1 MFPIAEIARILGG
14 DLVKETGETPR
25 RAIHDSRLVREGDLF
40 VALEGAHTDGHV
52 FLEEAFAHGACGA
65 LVSEARAIPKSGR
78 NLIVVENTL
87 EALQRLAS
95 TWRRE
100 LPATFIGITGT
111 CGKTTTKALL
121 THLLRGDLDT
131 FSAPH
136 NYNTE
141 IGLPLA
147 LLEMPSCAQVG
158 VFELGTSAPGEIAP
172 LAALLSPEISILTMV
187 GRGHLSGFGSV
198 AAIAEEKW
206 ELVRA
211 LPKNGTAIVN
221 LDCPELSRLATGWKG
236 EVISVGL
243 HGGKVDGRIVGTC
256 PGLIIEMEP
265 PPLRLETT
273 LLGRHNA
280 TNVLAAVACALE
292 LGLAPET
299 IEKQVRTFKPFP
311 HRLNLLSTSFG
322 YLLDDTY
329 NANPD
334 STRGALF
341 TLAEFDLD
349 IAQRAFVFGDMLD
362 LGEDSP
368 RFHCEMIDL
377 ALRLGIEPIFPV
389 GDLTTAAAREA
400 AKNAPAGTFVFS
412 PREELAGSIQK
423 ALTRDRNLLLV
434 KGSRD
439 MHLDQLVEQ
448 LT

>member
-1 MFPIAEIARILGG
+1 
-14 DLVKETGETPR
+14 
-25 RAIHDSRLVREGDLF
+25 
-40 VALEGAHTDGHV
+40 
-52 FLEEAFAHGACGA
+52 
-65 LVSEARAIPKSGR
+65 
-78 NLIVVENTL
+78 
-87 EALQRLAS
+87 
-95 TWRRE
+95 
-100 LPATFIGITGT
+100 
-111 CGKTTTKALL
+111 
-121 THLLRGDLDT
+121 
-131 FSAPH
+131 
-136 NYNTE
+136 
-141 IGLPLA
+141 
-147 LLEMPSCAQVG
+147 
-158 VFELGTSAPGEIAP
+158 
-172 LAALLSPEISILTMV
+172 
-187 GRGHLSGFGSV
+187 
-198 AAIAEEKW
+198 
-206 ELVRA
+206 
-211 LPKNGTAIVN
+211 
-221 LDCPELSRLATGWKG
+221 
-236 EVISVGL
+236 
-243 HGGKVDGRIVGTC
+243 
-256 PGLIIEMEP
+256 MEP